1 MNPSNPFGS
10 PQGGAFQAPSNTM
23 KTGLFQPFGQQ
34 SSNNQPQTMGFFPP
48 SAFGQPAVSNQAPPH
63 GNTMFGQAP
72 AFGQMSTQPSSL
84 PTITQAP
91 AFGQMST
98 QPSSM
103 NTISQV
109 QGFGQTSAQPSS
121 LNTIRQAP
129 AFGQMSTQPSS
140 LPTRTQAPV
149 FGQMSTQASSLPTRT
164 QAPAFGQM
172 STQPSSLPT
181 RTQAPV
187 FGQMSTQPSSLPT
200 RTQAPA
206 FGQMSTQPSSLPTRT
221 QAPAFGQMST
231 QPSSL
236 PTRTQAPAFG
246 QMSTQPSSLPT
257 RTQAPAFGQMSTQPS
272 SLPTRTQA
280 PAFGQMSTQ
289 SSSLPTR
296 TQAPVFGQM
305 STQPSSL
312 PTRTQ
317 PPAFGQMSAQPSSLP
332 TITQAP
338 AFGLMSAQPSSLPT
352 ITQAPAFGLMSA
364 QPSSLPTVSQ
374 APVFGQTSA
383 QPSSLPTVSQAPVF
397 GQTSAQPSSLPT
409 VGQPPVFGQTSA
421 QPSSLPTVGQPPVF
435 GQTSAQPS
443 SLPTVGQPPVFGQ
456 TSAQPSSLPTASQA
470 PAFGQTSGPNQ
481 SSVFGQTSAF
491 GQAAGFSQ
499 QAPGFDQQPPG
510 FGKSQMASGST
521 TALGQPQPLAFGQS
535 AYVQPSS
542 TSVPTTVF
550 GTDQSVTQSVTQSK
564 SFGPSEF
571 SFKPANEALFKPIFS
586 ASPEPANPQTTSLS
600 SSPFGSNGNQTST
613 TTTTT
618 SSTTTGFSQLT
629 SAKSGPLG
637 FSFSQ
642 PAAAPSV
649 TAQNNPLTTSNSS
662 GSTNTLQFTF
672 SQPAPPSS
680 SSTTQASTTQPTT
693 PSSFSFSVKP
703 PQPQTTPVF
712 SGFGQSPAFGDT
724 KGQAETSTDEKKNNL
739 EALGETNIFA
749 RLGKGTKRKED
760 PVVPSRGPEKP
771 DAEEDVSEESDS
783 PRHPSKRP
791 LMRSRGPM
799 GGLFG
804 RALSSLRK
812 ESPNTVRREA
822 TKETPQQALKWEE
835 TEKEDV
841 QGQGDSLAATQPAVP
856 DLTRD
861 VLDKAEESDSAK
873 AADPQLETVTPAKR
887 GVRRESSESL
897 GGMSPTDCTSLQCR
911 NIPPSLNKKDIIEKH
926 FGRYGKVSKVFCK
939 TAKNLAF
946 VHFEDHASAAKAKK
960 KGKSL
965 HRHELFLLWHRKKQS
980 PGEKGSRPAA
990 GSEEAQGESQ
1000 EDTESRAASSTTRR
1014 PPLRA
1019 PAVSSS
1025 LNFSRSSPV
1034 RKSTLAKSLQFDAEP
1049 QKESSIESQS
1059 PVPSSLLHLIDQVA
1073 ENAEEKYRLLEQRD
1087 KILRQGRPKRTD
1099 LYLSK
1104 VFVGTCPDM
1113 CPEKERY
1120 MRETRNQLS
1129 IFEVVQGTEMVYHA
1143 AAIKEYSRSSA
1154 DQEEPL
1160 PHDLR
1165 PLPVLSMTMDY
1176 LVTQIMDHGDDN
1188 YRDWYDFVWNRTRG
1202 IRKDIIQ
1209 QHLCCPHTVSLI
1221 ENCTRFHVHCAHHLC
1236 EEHMS
1241 SFDAKINNENMTK
1254 CLQSLKE
1261 MYQDLAMRQIYC
1273 PCEAEFRQY
1282 NVLLKL
1288 DDGDSLREVQQF
1300 RDDVRNSPEVKF
1312 AVQAF
1317 AAVSN
1322 NNFVRFFKLV
1332 KGASYL
1338 ASCLLHR
1345 YFNQVRAKALKT
1357 LNIAHTVGP
1366 RSTAFPL
1373 EDITRMFMFLD
1384 TAETIDF
1391 IQQYGLNVSDGIV
1404 ELSRTAFQEPELP
1417 LSQKKSVCILAKKTV
1432 LIGEVVNGGSLPSA
1446 PQHNPV
1452 SSFDSQN
1459 KFRGE
1464 APLAEPSSS
1473 QFRAFAAKL
1482 EVKAPPSVEPVS
1494 QVASRPD
1501 TPSEFVLPPA
1511 ATNVLSESL
1520 FGLAHPADAQQLFQP
1535 IPEPQ
1540 PIKAPSPPAV
1550 PRPVY
1555 SNEEIMAELDG
1566 VIEEVVE
1573 AATREVAVMGA
1584 SYAST
1589 ALAESSVQVESLVS
1603 EVLGQLLQEVSSTE
1617 IKEEQERVAEE
1628 KRKLEEARRRQE
1640 HKAFL
1645 AQFSCSICTEILH
1658 EVLDET
1664 IKETSTSEIQLAV
1677 NEKADRV
1684 AKCTEQ
1690 VCTSLVEETLN
1701 ADIAL
1706 MVEEILDAELQR
1718 IHKYIKRWRDVVTFR
1733 RQLKRQ
1739 MRGFPAAPCCVDPRF
1754 KLKALAPSAPA
1765 RPCMEDLAR
1774 GLVNLGNAG
1783 TLAMSSTRLFRM
1795 RQEAIHQMR
1804 VHYYYQQLLDEMVW
1818 APLDLPA
1825 LVSENI
1831 PDPPERIYWKI
1842 ALLLPSNHESV
1853 ASLADRILSDWL
1865 EVKLGGDKASEVGE
1879 EQPDGTLQT
1888 LCVTNSLQ
1896 ERGQH
1901 THKVHISVKAS
1912 RGPLT
1917 EDSLSKME
1925 ESCEL
1930 CGTGALIMLLP
1941 AMPAVESGQD
1951 EQDVPLLSAL
1961 LQLKQLQQTS
1971 TWHCPLPLVILV
1983 PGPDGGAGDTEKL
1996 VEALRLQMMVM
2007 EGLISEFTFFFIP
2020 ETTSDVQGS
2029 KQLSH
2034 ALRWLLGRA
2043 PPSLPLSCQ
2052 TLVQLVESSLSRE
2065 FTPRVYGHRQERG
2078 TACLPSQDP
2087 APIIQLYNAVLAHIA
2102 DTASSQDLC
2111 KLSWPPGEF
2120 CLPETRD
2127 FVPHLGWN
2135 SAEHLAW
2142 LREAILS
2149 LQLPQWEQLSSTDS
2163 WCELCSSIYCYAAQI
2178 PVSYHSQ
2185 PLLMSRLEN
2194 LLERVRLKGHRTR
2207 ANRSEAAMGS
2217 WGTGDEGVLTGY
2229 SQIPWDDVLVICI
2242 DHKLKDW
2249 QIPGPPACEDAVTE
2263 DGEILIYFLTESLK
2277 GFQPPEEWTQAT
2289 RQTHREKQQR
2299 QQQEEERG
2307 ASAAACASP
2316 TSLALRQRL
2325 FHSTAEPLEAAAA
2338 SLDIT
2343 HTPTTQELLAHKVLQ
2358 SLEEEKVESKRGLEQ
2373 LQRWL
2378 DGDPLEHL
2386 SSPLFIP
2393 SSTLLCRPTT
2403 MIYSPTAKT
2412 RDATLTQE
2420 PDDVLEKSTWPK
2432 TIPVSMAWRLKELE
2446 RQILASQEEEL
2457 ACRLKLSGLLSIV
2470 DD

>member
-23 KTGLFQPFGQQ
+23 KTGLFQSFGQQ
-34 SSNNQPQTMGFFPP
+34 SSNNQPQGFFQP
-48 SAFGQPAVSNQAPPH
+48 SAFGQPSVLNQPSPH
-63 GNTMFGQAP
+63 GNTVFGQAP
-72 AFGQMSTQPSSL
+72 A
-84 PTITQAP
+84 
-91 AFGQMST
+91 
-98 QPSSM
+98 
-103 NTISQV
+103 
-109 QGFGQTSAQPSS
+109 FGQTSAQPSS
-121 LNTIRQAP
+121 LSTISQAP
-129 AFGQMSTQPSS
+129 AFGQMSAQPSS
-140 LPTRTQAPV
+140 
-149 FGQMSTQASSLPTRT
+149 MSTISQN
-164 QAPAFGQM
+164 
-172 STQPSSLPT
+172 
-181 RTQAPV
+181 
-187 FGQMSTQPSSLPT
+187 
-200 RTQAPA
+200 
-206 FGQMSTQPSSLPTRT
+206 
-221 QAPAFGQMST
+221 
-231 QPSSL
+231 
-236 PTRTQAPAFG
+236 
-246 QMSTQPSSLPT
+246 
-257 RTQAPAFGQMSTQPS
+257 
-272 SLPTRTQA
+272 
-280 PAFGQMSTQ
+280 
-289 SSSLPTR
+289 
-296 TQAPVFGQM
+296 
-305 STQPSSL
+305 
-312 PTRTQ
+312 
-317 PPAFGQMSAQPSSLP
+317 PAFGQMSAQPSSLS
-332 TITQAP
+332 TISQAP
-338 AFGLMSAQPSSLPT
+338 AFGQMSAQPSSLST
-352 ITQAPAFGLMSA
+352 ISQAPAFGQMSAQPSSLSTISKAPAFGQMSAQPSSLSTISQAPAFGQMSA

-374 APVFGQTSA
+374 APVFGQMSAQPPSLPTVSQAPAFGQTSA
-383 QPSSLPTVSQAPVF
+383 QSSSLSTVSQAPAFGQTSAKPSSLPTVSQAPAF
-397 GQTSAQPSSLPT
+397 GQTSLGMSSS
-409 VGQPPVFGQTSA
+409 GFGR
-421 QPSSLPTVGQPPVF
+421 
-435 GQTSAQPS
+435 
-443 SLPTVGQPPVFGQ
+443 
-456 TSAQPSSLPTASQA
+456 ASA

-481 SSVFGQTSAF
+481 SSVFGQMPAFGQTSAF

-499 QAPGFDQQPPG
+499 QAPGFGQQPPG

-521 TALGQPQPLAFGQS
+521 TASGQPQPLAFGQS
-535 AYVQPSS
+535 AFGQPTS
-542 TSVPTTVF
+542 TSVTTTVF
-550 GTDQSVTQSVTQSK
+550 GTGQSVTQSK
-564 SFGPSEF
+564 TFGPSEF

-586 ASPEPANPQTTSLS
+586 ASPEPTNPQTTSMS
-600 SSPFGSNGNQTST
+600 SSPFGSSGNQTSS
-613 TTTTT
+613 
-618 SSTTTGFSQLT
+618 SSTTTLLT
-629 SAKSGPLG
+629 SSKSGPLG

-649 TAQNNPLTTSNSS
+649 SAQNNPLTTSNTS
-662 GSTNTLQFTF
+662 GPTNTLQFTF

-680 SSTTQASTTQPTT
+680 SSTTKASTTEPTT

-703 PQPQTTPVF
+703 PQPQTTPLF
-712 SGFGQSPAFGDT
+712 GGSGFGQRPDFGDT
-724 KGQAETSTDEKKNNL
+724 QGQAETSTDAKRNNL

-749 RLGKGTKRKED
+749 RLGKATKRKED
-760 PVVPSRGPEKP
+760 PVVHSRGLEKP
-771 DAEEDVSEESDS
+771 DTEEDVPAESDL

-791 LMRSRGPM
+791 LMRSRGPL

-804 RALSSLRK
+804 RALSGLRK
-812 ESPNTVRREA
+812 EGTNTVRREA
-822 TKETPQQALKWEE
+822 IKETKQEALRWEE

-841 QGQGDSLAATQPAVP
+841 QGQDDNLAATPPAGP
-856 DLTRD
+856 ALSRD

-873 AADPQLETVTPAKR
+873 AADPQLQAVTPVKR

-897 GGMSPTDCTSLQCR
+897 SGMSPTDCTSIQCR
-911 NIPPSLNKKDIIEKH
+911 NIPQGLNKKDIIEKH
-926 FGRYGKVSKVFCK
+926 FGRFGKVSKVFCRP
-939 TAKNLAF
+939 TKNLAI

-960 KGKSL
+960 KGKIL
-965 HRHELFLLWHRKKQS
+965 HRHELLLLLQRKKQS

-990 GSEEAQGESQ
+990 GNVEAQGESQ
-1000 EDTESRAASSTTRR
+1000 EDTESRAASSPIRR

-1019 PAVSSS
+1019 PAVSKS
-1025 LNFSRSSPV
+1025 LTFSRSSPV
-1034 RKSTLAKSLQFDAEP
+1034 KKSTLAKQFDVEP
-1049 QKESSIESQS
+1049 KIEVSVESQS
-1059 PVPSSLLHLIDQVA
+1059 SERPVPSSLLHLIDQVA
-1073 ENAEEKYRLLEQRD
+1073 ESAEEKYRLLEQRD
-1087 KILRQGRPKRTD
+1087 KVLRQGRPKRTD
-1099 LYLSK
+1099 LDLSK
-1104 VFVGTCPDM
+1104 VFVGSCPDM

-1129 IFEVVQGTEMVYHA
+1129 IFEVVPDTEMVCHA

-1176 LVTQIMDHGDDN
+1176 LVTQIMDQGADN

-1221 ENCTRFHVHCAHHLC
+1221 EKCTRFHVHCAHHLC

-1261 MYQDLAMRQIYC
+1261 MYQDLATRQIYC

-1282 NVLLKL
+1282 NVLLRL
-1288 DDGDSLREVQQF
+1288 DDGDILREVQQF

-1312 AVQAF
+1312 AVHAF
-1317 AAVSN
+1317 AAVNS

-1357 LNIAHTVGP
+1357 LSIAHTVGP
-1366 RSTAFPL
+1366 RSTTFPV
-1373 EDITRMFMFLD
+1373 EDITRMFMFLN
-1384 TAETIDF
+1384 TAEAIDF
-1391 IQQYGLNVSDGIV
+1391 IQQYGLNVNDGMV
-1404 ELSRTAFQEPELP
+1404 ELSRTAYQEPELP
-1417 LSQKKSVCILAKKTV
+1417 LSQKKSEFILVKKTV
-1432 LIGEVVNGGSLPSA
+1432 LIGEVVNGGSLPSP
-1446 PQHNPV
+1446 PQHTPV

-1473 QFRAFAAKL
+1473 QFRALTAKM
-1482 EVKAPPSVEPVS
+1482 EMKASPSVASVS
-1494 QVASRPD
+1494 QVGSRLD
-1501 TPSEFVLPPA
+1501 APSECVLPPT
-1511 ATNVLSESL
+1511 ATKVQSESR
-1520 FGLAHPADAQQLFQP
+1520 FGSPHPADAEQLFQP

-1540 PIKAPSPPAV
+1540 PVKAPSPPAA
-1550 PRPVY
+1550 PQPVY
-1555 SNEEIMAELDG
+1555 SNEDIMAELEG

-1573 AATREVAVMGA
+1573 AAVKEVAVVGA

-1617 IKEEQERVAEE
+1617 IKVEQERVAEE

-1645 AQFSCSICTEILH
+1645 AQFSCSICTEIIH

-1677 NEKADRV
+1677 NEKAERV

-1706 MVEEILDAELQR
+1706 MIEEILDAELQR
-1718 IHKYIKRWRDVVTFR
+1718 IHKYIKRWRDVVAVR

-1754 KLKALAPSAPA
+1754 KLRALAPSAPA
-1765 RPCMEDLAR
+1765 QPSIEDLAR

-1831 PDPPERIYWKI
+1831 PDPPERIYWKL

-1853 ASLADRILSDWL
+1853 AGLADRILSDWL

-1888 LCVTNSLQ
+1888 LCVTNTLQ

-1901 THKVHISVKAS
+1901 THKVHISIKAS

-1941 AMPAVESGQD
+1941 AMPAVELGQD

-1961 LQLKQLQQTS
+1961 LQLKQLQQAS

-1983 PGPDGGAGDTEKL
+1983 PGPDGGAGDTQKL
-1996 VEALRLQMMVM
+1996 VEALMLHTMVM
-2007 EGLISEFTFFFIP
+2007 EGLISEYTFFFIP

-2034 ALRWLLGRA
+2034 SLRWLLARA
-2043 PPSLPLSCQ
+2043 PPSHPLSCQ

-2065 FTPRVYGHRQERG
+2065 FTPRVHGHRQERG
-2078 TACLPSQDP
+2078 AACLPSQDP
-2087 APIIQLYNAVLAHIA
+2087 VPIIQLYNAILAHIA
-2102 DTASSQDLC
+2102 DAVSSQDLS

-2135 SAEHLAW
+2135 SAQHLAW
-2142 LREAILS
+2142 LRKAILS
-2149 LQLPQWEQLSSTDS
+2149 LQLPQWEQLSATDS

-2178 PVSYHSQ
+2178 PVSCRSQ

-2217 WGTGDEGVLTGY
+2217 WGNGDGSVFTAY

-2249 QIPGPPACEDAVTE
+2249 QLPGPPACEDAVTE
-2263 DGEILIYFLTESLK
+2263 EGEILIYFLTESLK

-2289 RQTHREKQQR
+2289 RQTHREKQQ
-2299 QQQEEERG
+2299 QEERG

-2316 TSLALRQRL
+2316 TSLSLRQRL
-2325 FHSTAEPLEAAAA
+2325 FHSFAEPPEAPAA

-2358 SLEEEKVESKRGLEQ
+2358 SLEEEKAESKRSMEQ

-2378 DGDPLEHL
+2378 DGDPLDHL
-2386 SSPLFIP
+2386 STPLFIP
-2393 SSTLLCRPTT
+2393 SSTLLSMPTT
-2403 MIYSPTAKT
+2403 IIHAPTAKT
-2412 RDATLTQE
+2412 RDATQE
-2420 PDDVLEKSTWPK
+2420 PDDRLENAGWPR

-2446 RQILASQEEEL
+2446 RQILASREEEL
-2457 ACRLKLSGLLSIV
+2457 ACGLKLSGLLSIV